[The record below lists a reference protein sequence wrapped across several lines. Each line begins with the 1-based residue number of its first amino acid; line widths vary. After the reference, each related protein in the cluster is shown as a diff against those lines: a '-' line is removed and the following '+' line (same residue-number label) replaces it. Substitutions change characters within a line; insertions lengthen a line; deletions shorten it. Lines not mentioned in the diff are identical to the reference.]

1 MTIRTCIN
9 IIRGFVVATKYR
21 LRRQPGYDYPD
32 LRPLIQNLSTLA
44 KRAHLADGSQPQKQ
58 YSSLRLAGQF
68 LGVPGTTS
76 DPCKALRKGPTY
88 HGNLPFEVLNYLSA
102 YIHIVIANGTMNVP
116 VMQVQ
121 AMTALSTLLECLTG
135 MERVLGTPLPIAYNI
150 AISQIAWAYIFILPF
165 QLYTALGW
173 IAIPGTIGGPIFEI
187 WLTAAA
193 AYIILGIAAIGREL
207 ENPFGTD
214 VNDLDMEGYI
224 NSLSVELDILTSEP
238 PPTAEDFIE
247 MEENFPLGPTSSLT
261 YSDVRNMSIEGCA
274 VCNVLTLEIRE
285 GLRSRLGLHIQ
296 QSTDLAKN
304 GVVTKLEEEITVGV
318 V

>member
-1 MTIRTCIN
+1 M
-9 IIRGFVVATKYR
+9 
-21 LRRQPGYDYPD
+21 
-32 LRPLIQNLSTLA
+32 
-44 KRAHLADGSQPQKQ
+44 
-58 YSSLRLAGQF
+58 
-68 LGVPGTTS
+68 S
-76 DPCKALRKGPTY
+76 DPCKALRKGPAY
-88 HGNLPFEVLNYLSA
+88 HGNLPFEVLNHLSA

-116 VMQVQ
+116 IMQVR

-274 VCNVLTLEIRE
+274 VCNILTLEIRE